1 MVQLLTSTVSKKTAN
16 PKELKPKRLVWLEGI
31 RFMAAVMILL
41 YHAQV
46 YFGKYEFT
54 PQPTGLSDNLQQLF
68 AIATPSQIPLPMQI
82 LTAPLWFGFQFL
94 DVFILISGFS
104 LILSLK
110 GQAINTIQFFKR
122 RLLRLL
128 FPFWTVAWLSYP
140 LLWLIG
146 TLTNSYKPDAWHS
159 FAGLTFPLTADY
171 RGDLLLSTS
180 GPWWFIPLVI
190 SFTLVSPVLLNLLQR
205 WGLRNLLLFSILLT
219 IAYRALA
226 VYLLGGHPT
235 YIVIDTPA
243 DEEPFQMF
251 LSKLSTFV
259 VGMAIAIDYQKG
271 RGPIFWSQRRAILI
285 GSLLYAVGF
294 ICQFYRAGWVVVD
307 LLIPLGLTLLS
318 MVLTRSL
325 SRISSLQSWM
335 IRLGAC
341 SYSYFLIHNFVVD
354 RILNLVVKENL
365 VGYLLSLPLM
375 VGLTLLFAFGV
386 NAIQPVLQQL
396 VLNIWKFIDSI
407 FCRSYQAE

>member
-1 MVQLLTSTVSKKTAN
+1 MVQFLLSPVPQQSSKL
-16 PKELKPKRLVWLEGI
+16 KESKPKRLVWLESI
-31 RFMAAVMILL
+31 RFIAAVMILL

-54 PQPTGLSDNLQQLF
+54 PQPTGLINNLQQLF
-68 AIATPSQIPLPMQI
+68 AIATPNQVPLLIQI

-104 LILSLK
+104 LVLSLK
-110 GQAINTIQFFKR
+110 GRAINTIQFFKR

-140 LLWLIG
+140 MLWLIG

-190 SFTLVSPVLLNLLQR
+190 SFTLISPILLHLLQR

-219 IAYRALA
+219 VAYRALA

-235 YIVIDTPA
+235 YIVLDTPA

-259 VGMAIAIDYQKG
+259 VGMAIAIEYQKG

-285 GSLLYAVGF
+285 GTLVYAAGF
-294 ICQFYRAGWVVVD
+294 ICQFYRAGWIVVD
-307 LLIPLGLTLLS
+307 LLLPIGLALLS

-325 SRISSLQSWM
+325 SRIPSLQSWL

-354 RILNLVVKENL
+354 RILNLVVKGNL
-365 VGYLLSLPLM
+365 IEYLLSLPLM
-375 VGLTLLFAFGV
+375 VGLTLVFAFGV
-386 NAIQPVLQQL
+386 DAIQPILQKFVLS
-396 VLNIWKFIDSI
+396 VWKFIDSI
-407 FCRSYQAE
+407 FCCSYRAE

>member
-1 MVQLLTSTVSKKTAN
+1 MAQLLTSSVSKKTVN
-16 PKELKPKRLVWLEGI
+16 SKELKPKRLVWLEGI

-54 PQPTGLSDNLQQLF
+54 PQPTGLIDNLQQLF

-110 GQAINTIQFFKR
+110 GQAIHTIQFFKR

-140 LLWLIG
+140 VLWLIG

-205 WGLRNLLLFSILLT
+205 WGLRNLLVFSILLT

-259 VGMAIAIDYQKG
+259 IGMAIAIDYQKG
-271 RGPIFWSQRRAILI
+271 QGPIFWSQRRAILI

-307 LLIPLGLTLLS
+307 LLIPLGLALLS

-325 SRISSLQSWM
+325 IRISSLQSWL

-365 VGYLLSLPLM
+365 FGYLLSLPLM
-375 VGLTLLFAFGV
+375 VGLTLVLAFGV
-386 NAIQPVLQQL
+386 DAIQPILQQL